1 MKLAPDMKV
10 IMRVKTRTRGLCLR
24 RDGNMGNLASF
35 ASQMTKAV
43 RRNEPRNKGTR
54 TWAVFQEY

>member
-10 IMRVKTRTRGLCLR
+10 IMRVKVRTRGLCLR
-24 RDGNMGNLASF
+24 RFGNMGKLANF
-35 ASQMTKAV
+35 ASQMKKAV
-43 RRNEPRNKGTR
+43 SRKEPRNKGTR